1 MRNRQEEINQMV
13 KAYLKRGNNEWAFW
27 CRDTISKS
35 ISIDIGQPFAD
46 GQRTLVT
53 ESPLE
58 FRIND
63 TVKIG
68 KEELLID
75 DVQQMMK
82 ANRNAMRNAP
92 SYVKTL
98 LVK

>member
-13 KAYLKRGNNEWAFW
+13 KAYLKRGNNETAFW
-27 CRDTISKS
+27 CRDTVSKN
-35 ISIDIGQPFAD
+35 IGLEIGQPFHD
-46 GQRTLVT
+46 GQRVLIT

-58 FRIND
+58 FRLND
-63 TVKIG
+63 TVKVLG
-68 KEELLID
+68 DELLIE
-75 DVQQMMK
+75 DVQQVMK

-98 LVK
+98 VVK

>member
-1 MRNRQEEINQMV
+1 MRNRQEEMNQMV

-27 CRDTISKS
+27 CRDSFTKN
-35 ISIDIGQPFAD
+35 ISIEIGQPYAD
-46 GQRTLVT
+46 GQRVLIT

-63 TVKIG
+63 TVKVLNDT
-68 KEELLID
+68 LLID
-75 DVQQMMK
+75 DIQQQMK
-82 ANRNAMRNAP
+82 RNRNAMRNAP

-98 LVK
+98 VVK